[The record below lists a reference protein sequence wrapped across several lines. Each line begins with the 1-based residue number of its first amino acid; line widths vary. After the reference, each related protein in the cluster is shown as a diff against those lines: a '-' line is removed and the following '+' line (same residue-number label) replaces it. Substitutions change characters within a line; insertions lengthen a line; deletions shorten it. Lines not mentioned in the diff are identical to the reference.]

1 MNKKLSDA
9 LIKRVQ
15 RMSVSE
21 LKEIKA
27 LVILE
32 LDNKTGNEIALAAFR
47 NKVNSIFEVRK
58 DATYID
64 RLKEVAEYT
73 EEEFSKFRGI
83 GKKAMAAAKKEL
95 AENYLT
101 FKQKTNT
108 INPKG

>member
-1 MNKKLSDA
+1 MNKKISDA

-27 LVILE
+27 LVNFE
-32 LDNKTGNEIALAAFR
+32 LDNKTGNEVALAAFR
-47 NKVNSIFEVRK
+47 NKVNSIFLKYER

-73 EEEFSKFRGI
+73 EEEFSKFRGM

-95 AENYLT
+95 AGNYLT
-101 FKQKTNT
+101 FKQNT

>member
-1 MNKKLSDA
+1 MNKKLSGA

-21 LKEIKA
+21 LKEIKV
-27 LVILE
+27 LVNFE
-32 LDNKTGNEIALAAFR
+32 LDSKTGNEIALSAFR
-47 NKVNSIFEVRK
+47 NKVNATFLPYSSS
-58 DATYID
+58 ATYID

-73 EEEFSKFRGI
+73 EEEFSKFRGM

-101 FKQKTNT
+101 FKQNT